1 MSMMR
6 EGLSKAL
13 TDGALFVDLI
23 VWLTGRKEYRSQSD
37 ILDWLFCIV
46 SAGMV
51 MLELSCELNQIKI
64 GGVQV

>member
-1 MSMMR
+1 MPMMR
-6 EGLSKAL
+6 E
-13 TDGALFVDLI
+13 
-23 VWLTGRKEYRSQSD
+23 EYRSQSD